1 MDLSQLFTNMLT
13 AHENRLYNLGER
25 FRRQLITEEALNA
38 AFYNEESSWRDFL
51 MVLRSYYNYDKVI
64 SAIDLTD
71 EQKEQYKHPDPQFP
85 LCGLLEYR
93 GQVVPMYDD
102 DYGQQV
108 FAIFRG
114 RDLVGGAY
122 NMWYCDSFI
131 DEIDYALDH
140 EIAFN
145 GE

>member
-1 MDLSQLFTNMLT
+1 MDFGRFFANMLS
-13 AHENRLYNLGER
+13 AHELRLHNLHER
-25 FRRQLITEEALNA
+25 FERGLLSEEELRI
-38 AFYNEESSWRDFL
+38 AFATAESCWHDFL
-51 MVLRSYYNYDKVI
+51 MELRPHYHYHKVI
-64 SAIDLTD
+64 SVADLTD
-71 EQKEQYKHPDPQFP
+71 EQKEQYKNPDPQFP

-108 FAIFRG
+108 FAVFRG
-114 RDLVGGAY
+114 RDLVGGTY
-122 NMWYCDSFI
+122 NLLYCESFMS
-131 DEIDYALDH
+131 EIDYALDH

>member
-1 MDLSQLFTNMLT
+1 MDLNKFFSKMLSAHKYQLCSL
-13 AHENRLYNLGER
+13 RSR
-25 FRRQLITEEALNA
+25 FEHGLITKKDLII
-38 AFYNEESSWRDFL
+38 AFQTTLSCWRDFL
-51 MVLRSYYNYDKVI
+51 SELRPYYNYYKVI

-108 FAIFRG
+108 FAVFRG
-114 RDLVGGAY
+114 RDIAGGAY
-122 NMWYCDSFI
+122 NMEYYDSFI
-131 DEIDYALDH
+131 NEIDYVLDH